1 MPIANGNTVRVH
13 YTGTLADQTEFDTS
27 RGREPLEF
35 VMGKGSLIPG
45 FEQALMG
52 REKGDRFRV
61 TIPAAEAYGEHLPD
75 LIMEIPRSEVPD
87 HICPEVGM
95 TLQLG
100 TDAGEM
106 EVIVTDV
113 TDSHVVLDA
122 NHPLAGEDLT
132 FDIEVVAVCGAAAL

>member
-35 VMGKGSLIPG
+35 VMGKGNLIPG
-45 FEQALMG
+45 FEQALIG
-52 REKGDRFRV
+52 REKGDQLTV
-61 TIPAAEAYGEHLPD
+61 TIPAAAAYGEHLAD

-87 HICPEVGM
+87 HINPEAGM

-106 EVIVTDV
+106 EVTVADV

-122 NHPLAGEDLT
+122 NHPLAGQDLT
-132 FDIEVVAVCGAAAL
+132 FDIEVVDVR